1 MKKWRQKKIFFLM
14 SRKARVQFSRARR
27 SCRFQRKFS
36 AVSAFSFFP
45 FFFCSTFLFQCS
57 LGTRPVLG
65 TFFLGGREMFSS
77 EKKKYLPRRRHRANT
92 KCGSAIFFLLYF
104 ILFFIFAFLVPR
116 RVLDAFVFDG
126 ETGRIGIS
134 LASVF
139 SSLSCSFLFVFFRRK
154 KTNEKKQFSSPPDTD
169 PHRSFP
175 PLLSFSFF
183 SFSFFLLFF
192 RGSG

>member
-36 AVSAFSFFP
+36 AVSAFSFFSVFFVVLFYFNVRSEPDQFSELFFLGGGKCFPVKKKSIYLVAATERIRNAGRP
-45 FFFCSTFLFQCS
+45 FFFCSILFYFLFLPFWFPGACS
-57 LGTRPVLG
+57 TLSFSTAKRGESESVWRAFSLLYLVLFYL
-65 TFFLGGREMFSS
+65 FFFE
-77 EKKKYLPRRRHRANT
+77 EKKRT
-92 KCGSAIFFLLYF
+92 K
-104 ILFFIFAFLVPR
+104 
-116 RVLDAFVFDG
+116 
-126 ETGRIGIS
+126 
-134 LASVF
+134 
-139 SSLSCSFLFVFFRRK
+139 
-154 KTNEKKQFSSPPDTD
+154 KKQFSSPPDTD